1 MNVLKTP
8 VRMGQHAPTLKEA
21 TGVHVT
27 VDLLERTVIKVS
39 RLNKLKRFTII
50 DNRPHKLKIRL

>member
-1 MNVLKTP
+1 MLMNVPKTP

-39 RLNKLKRFTII
+39 RLNKLKRFRII
-50 DNRPHKLKIRL
+50 DN